1 MTDFISYN
9 CRAPFL
15 TIIVRLSV
23 VRFVFSVS
31 WPVSLI
37 TCNAAVNS
45 YQAALPTRNASFV
58 FKSYR
63 LHGKTIAGFRVAG
76 AFLVQFFMFL

>member
-15 TIIVRLSV
+15 TITVRSVV

-31 WPVSLI
+31 WPVSL
-37 TCNAAVNS
+37 TMCNAAVNP
-45 YQAALPTRNASFV
+45 YQADIYKKRQLCFQELPSPW
-58 FKSYR
+58 KDDC
-63 LHGKTIAGFRVAG
+63 GI
-76 AFLVQFFMFL
+76 

>member
-45 YQAALPTRNASFV
+45 YQAALPTRNASF
-58 FKSYR
+58 FS
-63 LHGKTIAGFRVAG
+63 RVTVSMERQSRD
-76 AFLVQFFMFL
+76 LE

>member
-1 MTDFISYN
+1 MTDFISSN

-15 TIIVRLSV
+15 TIIVWFSV
-23 VRFVFSVS
+23 VHFVFSVS
-31 WPVSLI
+31 WPVNLI
-37 TCNAAVNS
+37 MCNAAVNS

-63 LHGKTIAGFRVAG
+63 LHGKKIAGLRVVG